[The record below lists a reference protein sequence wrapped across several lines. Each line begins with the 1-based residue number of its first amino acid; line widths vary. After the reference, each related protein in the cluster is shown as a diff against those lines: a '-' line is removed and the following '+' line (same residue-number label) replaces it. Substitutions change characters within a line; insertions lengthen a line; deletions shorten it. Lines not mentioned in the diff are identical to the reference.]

1 MLLHH
6 IHVLLLTPSV
16 HSNLLPGTLVG
27 VQHTRVIA
35 LMSAHAP
42 NVDRV
47 LQQLQTNLPA
57 RFQLFQLRLATDQ
70 PGPARSRLLLQTQGR
85 KLGITKH
92 TQPHGVVPQLLSRLS
107 GNGELKSTP
116 CDALSHNLRR
126 MCAIRAHNPRRVCAI
141 RAHKRGTYSRH

>member
-42 NVDRV
+42 NVD
-47 LQQLQTNLPA
+47 
-57 RFQLFQLRLATDQ
+57 
-70 PGPARSRLLLQTQGR
+70 
-85 KLGITKH
+85 
-92 TQPHGVVPQLLSRLS
+92 
-107 GNGELKSTP
+107 
-116 CDALSHNLRR
+116 
-126 MCAIRAHNPRRVCAI
+126 
-141 RAHKRGTYSRH
+141 